1 MKGFSG
7 IFFEFHLSYYV
18 QLSDNEMISYQSMNR
33 GFQIIAYESILD
45 RLANQKGDVAMFSK
59 NEMYDSITGMYYVGE
74 KVLQTV
80 FDCAHG
86 DFRLV
91 QKAYWEMRASLE
103 FLLTG
108 YLLASYRNNECQYE
122 TEYGFDTASDA
133 FDEDLAQSMC
143 LARKYRI
150 PRSKQ

>member
-1 MKGFSG
+1 MD
-7 IFFEFHLSYYV
+7 E
-18 QLSDNEMISYQSMNR
+18 
-33 GFQIIAYESILD
+33 
-45 RLANQKGDVAMFSK
+45 LANQNGNVAMFSK

-74 KVLQTV
+74 NVLQTV

-86 DFRLV
+86 DFRLI
-91 QKAYWEMRASLE
+91 QKAYSEMRASLE

-108 YLLASYRNNECQYE
+108 YLLASYRNNECKYE
-122 TEYGFDTASDA
+122 TEYGFDTGSDV

-143 LARKYRI
+143 LARKYTF